1 MSKKVK
7 NLITQELHDRLE
19 GVEAVAVLNPR
30 GMNAIKN
37 NEFRRKLHA
46 QGAKMTVVRNTL
58 VKRATAGGKLVGFES
73 LLEGPSALVYSK
85 TASVSAVARLLMD
98 EKKTNDALELRGVF
112 FDGDV
117 FVGEEGVKKVSKFP
131 TREEAVA
138 QLVGA
143 LLGPG
148 KKLAGAL
155 KGPGGKVGGLLKAIE
170 EKAKDAGG
178 AEAAAAPE
186 APAAPEATA

>member
-58 VKRATAGGKLVGFES
+58 VKRATAGTKLAGFES

-85 TASVSAVARLLMD
+85 TASASTVARLLVD
-98 EKKTNDALELRGVF
+98 EKKTNDALELRGIF
-112 FDGDV
+112 FDGDIYT
-117 FVGEEGVKKVSKFP
+117 GEKGVEKVSKFP
-131 TREEAVA
+131 TREEAIANV
-138 QLVGA
+138 VGA
-143 LLGPG
+143 ILGPG
-148 KKLAGAL
+148 RKLGGAL
-155 KGPGGKVGGLLKAIE
+155 KGPGGKLGGILKAIE
-170 EKAKDAGG
+170 DKAKDKGEV
-178 AEAAAAPE
+178 AEEGAAP
-186 APAAPEATA
+186 ATA